1 VSLTL
6 LLAVTAAVAGS
17 MGYFAARRHG
27 DGDPLPTSEEE
38 DKQDGEPGIKAEKK
52 KDEQRPPPA
61 PVKPSKPK
69 KPAGSPFA
77 ALPLA
82 LGDVVSSGAEER
94 WLAGAIVAREGGQ
107 VIAALFLAPEGTK
120 QHAVAVFAPPRRD
133 VWWMAPTDVVSP
145 AEPHATVELAGV
157 ALQRKARLPV
167 TLERLGQGA
176 PDVGEDGVWAVY
188 GHGRD
193 VAVVIASLGKAHAWV
208 GARLEEGE
216 YDRLGGGGDE

>member
-17 MGYFAARRHG
+17 MGYLAARKHG
-27 DGDPLPTSEEE
+27 DGDPSPPP
-38 DKQDGEPGIKAEKK
+38 DDGEEKKADAAEKK
-52 KDEQRPPPA
+52 KEDQRPPPVA
-61 PVKPSKPK
+61 AQVKPK
-69 KPAGSPFA
+69 AGGAPFA
-77 ALPLA
+77 TLPLA

-107 VIAALFLAPEGTK
+107 VIAALFLAPEGSK
-120 QHAVAVFAPPRRD
+120 QHAVAAFAPPRRD
-133 VWWMAPTDVVSP
+133 IWWMAPADLVSP
-145 AEPHATVELAGV
+145 AEPPATVELRGV
-157 ALQRKARLPV
+157 AMPRKARLPV

-176 PDVGEDGVWAVY
+176 PDVGEDGLWAVY
-188 GHGRD
+188 GQGRD

-216 YDRLGGGGDE
+216 YDRLGGGGED

>member
-1 VSLTL
+1 MSLTL

-27 DGDPLPTSEEE
+27 EGDALPPPDEGEE
-38 DKQDGEPGIKAEKK
+38 KQAGEREKKAEKK
-52 KDEQRPPPA
+52 REEQRPPP
-61 PVKPSKPK
+61 PVKAAPK

-77 ALPLA
+77 TLPLA
-82 LGDVVSSGAEER
+82 LGDVVSSVHEER

-133 VWWMAPTDVVSP
+133 VWWMAPTDLVSP
-145 AEPHATVELAGV
+145 AEPPATVELAGV

-176 PDVGEDGVWAVY
+176 PDVGEDGLWAVY

-208 GARLEEGE
+208 GVRLEEGE
-216 YDRLGGGGDE
+216 YARLGGGGEG

>member
-27 DGDPLPTSEEE
+27 EGDASPDEGGEKQAGDP
-38 DKQDGEPGIKAEKK
+38 EKK
-52 KDEQRPPPA
+52 KDDRRPPP
-61 PVKPSKPK
+61 PVKAAPK
-69 KPAGSPFA
+69 KPAASPFA
-77 ALPLA
+77 TLPLA
-82 LGDVVSSGAEER
+82 LGDVVSSGHEER
-94 WLAGAIVAREGGQ
+94 WLAGAVVAREGGQ
-107 VIAALFLAPEGTK
+107 VIAALLLAPEGTK

-133 VWWMAPTDVVSP
+133 VWWMAPTDLVSP
-145 AEPHATVELAGV
+145 AEPPATVELGGV

-167 TLERLGQGA
+167 TFERLGQGA
-176 PDVGEDGVWAVY
+176 PDVGEEGLWAVY

-208 GARLEEGE
+208 GVRLEEGE
-216 YDRLGGGGDE
+216 YDRLGGGGDG